1 MLKVGKARF
10 DYTCIDCGV
19 DIPKGTRYVSDVS
32 YSTASRSG
40 QSRYVA
46 KNKRCLACAIKDP
59 TTPAETAGVMK
70 EILRMIK
77 EQS

>member
-10 DYTCIDCGV
+10 DYTCTTCGV
-19 DIPKGTRYVSDVS
+19 DIPRGTRYVGDVV
-32 YSTASRSG
+32 YSTASRPG
-40 QSRYVA
+40 LSRYVS
-46 KNKRCLACAIKDP
+46 KNKRCLACAIEDP
-59 TTPAETAGVMK
+59 TTPAETAGVMN